1 MKISGVPSSGRGDS
15 GESPTGWG
23 FWQGVKGSETSDSC
37 QEQAAPFNAGMTLYP
52 SADSCLSAGPGRGT
66 WSKTALETTGP
77 VHKDGVKK

>member
-1 MKISGVPSSGRGDS
+1 MKIPGVPGSGRGDS

-52 SADSCLSAGPGRGT
+52 SADSCLSAGPVRGT

-77 VHKDGVKK
+77 VHKDGIKK